1 MLMESND
8 RQIYE
13 RIKKCSNVNY
23 DLMIKV
29 QDWVLKHSNV
39 VTSPITSDTLLVKNE
54 KTGEIFVYFYI

>member
-1 MLMESND
+1 MLMELND
-8 RQIYE
+8 RQIYK
-13 RIKKCSNVNY
+13 RIKKYSNVNY